1 MQKKKK
7 ERKQNPNVML
17 LTKNAVYK
25 DIDRYGPHGWRI
37 YFIQTRGTEAQS
49 GYILISD
56 NINFKTKNR
65 NK

>member
-1 MQKKKK
+1 
-7 ERKQNPNVML
+7 ML